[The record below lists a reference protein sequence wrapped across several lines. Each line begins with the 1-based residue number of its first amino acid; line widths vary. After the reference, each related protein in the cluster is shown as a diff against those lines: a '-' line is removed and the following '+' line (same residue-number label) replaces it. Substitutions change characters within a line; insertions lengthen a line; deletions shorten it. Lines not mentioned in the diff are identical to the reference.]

1 MSRSVALKRWLSRCF
16 LFNTKRLLAEDFLS
30 SSSSFG
36 GNHHRCS
43 SSSFKKESHSVV
55 FGEFNSRE
63 AASFSCSS
71 SSFRR
76 RRRKRWGDFH
86 PRERRAFAL
95 NDGMTNGAQHRPK
108 SALASPVQL
117 GTCYAQI
124 IGLGTDTDGK
134 DTTPSV
140 LLFTDKKRYCFNVGE
155 GFQRFCVEHKLKMTR
170 LERVFFTRTTSKAT
184 GGVIGMLL
192 TLADASGVTVGGPL
206 TAKADF
212 DENSPKMTVHGPNV
226 RNLLEAVK
234 VLVAENR
241 GIVVERGGETF
252 RDEICEVKP
261 MLRVPEVVGPL
272 GKRLNDDNGDDGA
285 GGKKVDARDLEP
297 VVSYEV
303 QLALPPGKFDAKK
316 ADALGVPR
324 GKERGLLVRGE
335 SIEITLENGEKK
347 TITPDMCVEAAGRG
361 AKFAVVDLP
370 TKTHLDAA
378 IQIVGKMKSS
388 NAWDVN
394 EERDLVVHLAP
405 ADVANSSE
413 YQAFVRENF
422 ASAETKHV
430 FANASRN
437 DRTPIFLASREVQ
450 AKLHGVDA
458 SVFPEP
464 PSASK
469 DEEDDGDEN
478 VSPTIGVAGKSLLKF
493 TLVPQRSMGIDESA
507 LPKVETPQTI
517 REVAA
522 KEVEFRRKSNKKDAD
537 GTNATTPAND
547 EFFAKHP
554 GHKVVDDVDDNEV
567 VVTFLGTGSAQP
579 AKHRNVTGILLE
591 VEKDGK
597 NYSALLDSGEGSLG
611 QIYRSKNGCTKVVD
625 KVLKDMHFAWIS
637 HVHADHHVG
646 LPSILSKRREAFLS
660 SGVREEDI
668 PSLTVFGPRPLRWFL
683 SQCEK
688 IEPLNYRFVDCR
700 DTLALKPMQEL
711 LLSSSS
717 PSPFSTPF
725 EKLVSIPVTHC
736 AHAFGIKLEGLTNKS
751 NVPYSIVYS
760 GDTRPCDNMR
770 SAAKEC
776 TLLIHEATFEDGLEH
791 EALAKKHSTT
801 AEALEIGSSAYLNI
815 LTHFSQRYPK
825 VPSFNGDTGI
835 ASAKGQNA
843 MIAFDLMRVDFKNL
857 RRIPS
862 LLPNVRELFEEEED
876 EED

>member
-192 TLADASGVTVGGPL
+192 TLADASGVTVGGPP
-206 TAKADF
+206 TAKAD

-272 GKRLNDDNGDDGA
+272 GKRLNDDNGDDDA
-285 GGKKVDARDLEP
+285 GGKKVDARELEP

-413 YQAFVRENF
+413 YQAFVREHF
-422 ASAETKHV
+422 ASAKTKHV

-437 DRTPIFLASREVQ
+437 NRTPIFLASREVQ

-469 DEEDDGDEN
+469 DEEDDGDKN

-554 GHKVVDDVDDNEV
+554 GHKVVDDVDENEV

>member
-1 MSRSVALKRWLSRCF
+1 MSRSVAVKQRLSRCF
-16 LFNTKRLLAEDFLS
+16 SFNTKCLLAEDFLS
-30 SSSSFG
+30 SSSFG
-36 GNHHRCS
+36 SKHHRCS

-55 FGEFNSRE
+55 GEFNSRE
-63 AASFSCSS
+63 AASFSRSS

-86 PRERRAFAL
+86 PRETRAFAL

-272 GKRLNDDNGDDGA
+272 GKRLNDDTGDDGA

-361 AKFAVVDLP
+361 AKFAVLDLP

-388 NAWDVN
+388 NTWDVN

-413 YQAFVRENF
+413 YQAFVREHF
-422 ASAETKHV
+422 ASAKAKHV

-469 DEEDDGDEN
+469 DEEDDGDKN

-554 GHKVVDDVDDNEV
+554 GHKVVDDVDENEV

-711 LLSSSS
+711 LFSSSS
-717 PSPFSTPF
+717 PSSFSTPF